1 MLSPFPRFSQ
11 SLSVRPSAADYQV
24 VKFFRLKKISIVLSS
39 TPTAGG
45 GGRRERGERQ
55 DRGCWDEKRAKDFTR
70 DKKNGRSHGI
80 KEGRGLVGE
89 ILFLILSY

>member
-11 SLSVRPSAADYQV
+11 SLAVRPSAADYQV

-45 GGRRERGERQ
+45 GGRREGGRG
-55 DRGCWDEKRAKDFTR
+55 AKDKTGAVGM
-70 DKKNGRSHGI
+70 KKGQRILHGI
-80 KEGRGLVGE
+80 KRMATVTE
-89 ILFLILSY
+89 

>member
-45 GGRRERGERQ
+45 GGRREG
-55 DRGCWDEKRAKDFTR
+55 GGAKDKTGAVGM
-70 DKKNGRSHGI
+70 KKGPRILHGI
-80 KEGRGLVGE
+80 KRMAAVTE
-89 ILFLILSY
+89 